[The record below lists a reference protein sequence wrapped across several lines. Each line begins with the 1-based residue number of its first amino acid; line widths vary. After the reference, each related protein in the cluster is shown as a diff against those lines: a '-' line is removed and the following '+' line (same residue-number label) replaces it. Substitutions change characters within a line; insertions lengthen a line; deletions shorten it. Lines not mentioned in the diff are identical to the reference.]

1 MSIKWLAVK
10 SFQHSQDLLAAINA
24 LSINLKLASAGKTD
38 GEHAAQ
44 ATQARETLGSF
55 LTMLEPV
62 VADAEGGETKPVLGA
77 DPRLRQLAK
86 SFVSAKRNRHRFHS
100 ALFRD
105 TFTRVQQLLY
115 SPHEED
121 RQPLLECLGE
131 LRVLIEE
138 HVHTDAEQVLGE
150 F

>member
-10 SFQHSQDLLAAINA
+10 SFQLGQDLLAAINA
-24 LSINLKLASAGKTD
+24 LSIHLKLEAAGKTD
-38 GEHAAQ
+38 GEHTVQ
-44 ATQARETLGSF
+44 ADQARETLGSF

-62 VADAEGGETKPVLGA
+62 VADAEGGETRPVLGA

-86 SFVSAKRNRHRFHS
+86 SFVSARRNHHRFHS

-105 TFTRVQQLLY
+105 TFTRMQQLLH
-115 SPHEED
+115 SPKEED

-138 HVHTDAEQVLGE
+138 HVYTDAEQVLGE

>member
-1 MSIKWLAVK
+1 MSIQWLAVK

-24 LSINLKLASAGKTD
+24 LSIHLKLEEAGKTD
-38 GEHAAQ
+38 DTHAAQ
-44 ATQARETLGSF
+44 AAEARAVLGSF
-55 LTMLEPV
+55 LEMLEPV
-62 VADAEGGETKPVLGA
+62 VADAERGEANPVLGT

-86 SFVSAKRNRHRFHS
+86 SFVSAKRNRHRFRS

-105 TFTRVQQLLY
+105 TFNRVQHLLA
-115 SPHEED
+115 SPEED
-121 RQPLLECLGE
+121 RRTLLECLGE

-138 HVHTDAEQVLGE
+138 HIQPDAERVLGE

>member
-1 MSIKWLAVK
+1 MSIKWLAVR
-10 SFQHSQDLLAAINA
+10 SFQHSQDLLAAINT
-24 LSINLKLASAGKTD
+24 LSIHLKLESSGNTD
-38 GEHAAQ
+38 SEHTSQ
-44 ATQARETLGSF
+44 ANQARQVLGSF
-55 LTMLEPV
+55 LEMLEPV
-62 VADAEGGETKPVLGA
+62 IADAERGETKPVLGA

-86 SFVSAKRNRHRFHS
+86 SFVSAKRNCHRFHS

-105 TFTRVQQLLY
+105 TFTRVQQLLG
-115 SPHEED
+115 SPKDED
-121 RQPLLECLGE
+121 RQPLLECLAE

>member
-1 MSIKWLAVK
+1 MSIQWLAVK
-10 SFQHSQDLLAAINA
+10 SFQHSQDLLAAINT
-24 LSINLKLASAGKTD
+24 LSIHLKLEAAGKTD
-38 GEHAAQ
+38 SEHTGQ
-44 ATQARETLGSF
+44 ANQARDVLGSF
-55 LTMLEPV
+55 LKMLEPV
-62 VADAEGGETKPVLGA
+62 IADAERGESKPVLGA

-105 TFTRVQQLLY
+105 TFTRVQHLLD
-115 SPHEED
+115 SPNKED
-121 RQPLLECLGE
+121 RQQLLECLAE

-138 HVHTDAEQVLGE
+138 HVHTDAEQVLRE

>member
-1 MSIKWLAVK
+1 MSIQWLAVK
-10 SFQHSQDLLAAINA
+10 SFQHSQDLLAAINT
-24 LSINLKLASAGKTD
+24 LSIHLKLEAAGNTD
-38 GEHAAQ
+38 TAHAAQ
-44 ATQARETLGSF
+44 ASEAREVLSSF
-55 LTMLEPV
+55 LEMLAPV
-62 VADAEGGETKPVLGA
+62 VADAERGETKPVLGA

-86 SFVSAKRNRHRFHS
+86 SFVSAKRNRYRFHS

-105 TFTRVQQLLY
+105 TFARVQQLLD
-115 SPHEED
+115 SPKEED

-138 HVHTDAEQVLGE
+138 HVQMDAERVLGE

>member
-1 MSIKWLAVK
+1 MSIQWLAVK
-10 SFQHSQDLLAAINA
+10 SFQHSQDLLAAINT
-24 LSINLKLASAGKTD
+24 LSIHLKLESAGRAD
-38 GEHAAQ
+38 SEHAAQ
-44 ATQARETLGSF
+44 AEEAKGVLGSF
-55 LTMLEPV
+55 LKMLEPV
-62 VADAEGGETKPVLGA
+62 IADAERGEAKPVLGA

-100 ALFRD
+100 ALFRE
-105 TFTRVQQLLY
+105 TFSRVQQLLD
-115 SPHEED
+115 SPKKED
-121 RQPLLECLGE
+121 REQLLECLGE